1 MKRRLLPRT
10 AAGLIAVVA
19 LAATA
24 LVLVPGA
31 SAAPKAGTLD
41 CPTLTPFNA
50 NKYALKV
57 GSTVTCTI
65 DGASDASGK
74 TTVPVIIKSSQLG
87 NTTVTGTV
95 SGSGS
100 STKVTFTFTAPT
112 GGCNTVVVA
121 YISNGNNTTLSGGN
135 GGGFAYVDSSGNNVT
150 TCGSATTA
158 NISFGY
164 ADNYYTHGSPNGLPW
179 LGLSGAL
186 VIGCGV
192 NPNGG
197 GSAPDACPKDPNNTA
212 VDSYDAGAIEIDN
225 ASSTAITVTNSSVQI
240 GSCTYNPWPGLNIS
254 LAPGATLVL
263 TQTGG
268 APTVCGTSV
277 VGNYNFDT
285 SESFFTLTGQHDG
298 QANLNCAND
307 GAVPSVTLTLNG
319 ASKTIADTGQILNTG
334 GVDPPDCSSNANE
347 FHAFTLVTQATL

>member
-1 MKRRLLPRT
+1 MKRRFTPRAAASLL
-10 AAGLIAVVA
+10 GVVV
-19 LAATA
+19 LVATA

-31 SAAPKAGTLD
+31 TAAPKAGTLN
-41 CPTLTPFNA
+41 CPTLTPFNP
-50 NKYALKV
+50 NKYALQV
-57 GSTVTCTI
+57 GTTVTCTI
-65 DGASDASGK
+65 TGASDASGQ

-100 STKVTFTFTAPT
+100 TTTVTFTFTAPV

-121 YISNGNNTTLSGGN
+121 YISNGNNTSLNGGN
-135 GGGFAYVDSSGNNVT
+135 GGGFAYVNSSGANITNCT
-150 TCGSATTA
+150 AAKTA
-158 NISFGY
+158 NISLGY
-164 ADNYYTHGSPNGLPW
+164 ADNYFTHGSPDGLPW
-179 LGLSGAL
+179 LGLNAL

-197 GSAPDACPKDPNNTA
+197 GSTADVCPKDPNNSA
-212 VDSYDAGAIEIDN
+212 VDSYDGGAIKIDN
-225 ASSTAITVTNSSVQI
+225 TSTSAITVTNSSVTI

-268 APTVCGTSV
+268 ANPCGTTV

-285 SESFFTLTGQHDG
+285 SESFFPLTGYVNGSGLPCTPDG
-298 QANLNCAND
+298 TIP
-307 GAVPSVTLTLNG
+307 VVSLTLNG
-319 ASKTIADTGQILNTG
+319 TSTTIHDTGQILNTG
-334 GVDPPDCSSNANE
+334 GIDPPDCLSNTNE
-347 FHAFTLVTQATL
+347 FHAFTFASQVTF